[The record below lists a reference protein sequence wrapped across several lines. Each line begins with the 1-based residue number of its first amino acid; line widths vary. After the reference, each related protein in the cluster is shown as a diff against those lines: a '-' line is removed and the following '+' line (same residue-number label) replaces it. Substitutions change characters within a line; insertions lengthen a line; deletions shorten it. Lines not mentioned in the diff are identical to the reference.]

1 MTGNGNNL
9 ADHRGMDSNGG
20 PGGEDEVLRSG
31 QRRDD
36 TLPGGSEACEAS
48 AGGTAGESPCD
59 TGLLEFRTYRYRG
72 WLPSGR
78 IILGKEIITASIV
91 WLAVYVS
98 LALSFVMAGFFG
110 IPLGFLDPLN
120 DLDEYG
126 LLRLD
131 LIALVVSACVLV
143 CRVRSRLAWRKHLLG
158 GR

>member
-1 MTGNGNNL
+1 MTGNGNNP
-9 ADHRGMDSNGG
+9 ADHRGMDSNDR
-20 PGGEDEVLRSG
+20 PGGEEEVLRSG
-31 QRRDD
+31 QKTDD
-36 TLPGGSEACEAS
+36 TLPGGSEWHEAS
-48 AGGTAGESPCD
+48 AGGTEGEIPCN
-59 TGLLEFRTYRYRG
+59 TGLLDFKTYRYRG

-98 LALSFVMAGFFG
+98 LSLSFVMAGFFG
-110 IPLGFLDPLN
+110 IPLEFLDPLN

-131 LIALVVSACVLV
+131 LIALVVSTCALV
-143 CRVRSRLAWRKHLLG
+143 CRIRSRLAWRKHLLG